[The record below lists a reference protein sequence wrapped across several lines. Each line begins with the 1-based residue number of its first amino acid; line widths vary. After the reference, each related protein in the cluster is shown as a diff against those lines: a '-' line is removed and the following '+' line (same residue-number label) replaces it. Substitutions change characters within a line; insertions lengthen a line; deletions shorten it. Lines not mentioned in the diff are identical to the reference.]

1 MEILEM
7 FCDLILARFGLV
19 TQLKELDDGIS
30 EAVSSIIWVAPRL
43 QADCAELKVISD
55 MLTAK
60 YGKPYADSCRAAVP
74 PANVSDK
81 LQHKMS
87 IQAPP
92 KLLVEKYLI
101 EIAKI
106 YNIDYEPDQS
116 IVKDESSSSG
126 GGGGVL
132 IDFGNG
138 NKNNLDGNIPAPP
151 GPGFAQ
157 YPQPPQLPIFPHPP
171 PGTVPFNYPPGPSA
185 SYPGPGTSASFPNL
199 PSTPYNYNIPPIPPM
214 APQNQNFMPYAG
226 GNSEKKDLN
235 VNFLDV
241 SKIYFLKAFL
251 TLLLT
256 IGTFILIARK
266 YPSGGK
272 TRVFASTLFIHRL
285 FDHD

>member
-55 MLTAK
+55 LLTAK
-60 YGKPYADSCRAAVP
+60 YGKPYSDACRAAVP

-116 IVKDESSSSG
+116 IMKDDSRSDG
-126 GGGGVL
+126 FL
-132 IDFGNG
+132 IDFGG
-138 NKNNLDGNIPAPP
+138 DKNNLDGNIPAPP
-151 GPGFAQ
+151 GPGFAA
-157 YPQPPQLPIFPHPP
+157 YPQPPQLPIMPHPP
-171 PGTVPFNYPPGPSA
+171 GGNVPFNYPNPGP
-185 SYPGPGTSASFPNL
+185 SYPGPPGGNSGGGSSSFSTQPSA
-199 PSTPYNYNIPPIPPM
+199 PYNYNIPPHGM
-214 APQNQNFMPYAG
+214 
-226 GNSEKKDLN
+226 
-235 VNFLDV
+235 
-241 SKIYFLKAFL
+241 
-251 TLLLT
+251 
-256 IGTFILIARK
+256 
-266 YPSGGK
+266 GK
-272 TRVFASTLFIHRL
+272 NISIKVI
-285 FDHD
+285 

>member
-7 FCDLILARFGLV
+7 FCDLILARFGMV

-43 QADCAELKVISD
+43 QADVAELKVVSD

-60 YGKPYADSCRAAVP
+60 YGKPYADASRAAVH

-116 IVKDESSSSG
+116 IMQSDTRPEG
-126 GGGGVL
+126 FL
-132 IDFGNG
+132 IDFN
-138 NKNNLDGNIPAPP
+138 NDKNNLDGNIPAPP
-151 GPGFAQ
+151 GPGFAA
-157 YPQPPQLPIFPHPP
+157 YPQPPPLPILPHPP
-171 PGTVPFNYPPGPSA
+171 ANIPFNYPAQPPFNYPGPSNN
-185 SYPGPGTSASFPNL
+185 SYPGPGNNSYPGPGNNNFPGPSNNNGGGGMSVPSAPFS
-199 PSTPYNYNIPPIPPM
+199 YYNIPPD
-214 APQNQNFMPYAG
+214 Q
-226 GNSEKKDLN
+226 EKKDLN

-241 SKIYFLKAFL
+241 SEAF
-251 TLLLT
+251 
-256 IGTFILIARK
+256 
-266 YPSGGK
+266 
-272 TRVFASTLFIHRL
+272 VC
-285 FDHD
+285 